1 MRLRNPKQVPS
12 VFRGLND
19 PNGMEVDV
27 MFIVLVVCVMMTV
40 VMFTALAN

>member
-1 MRLRNPKQVPS
+1 M
-12 VFRGLND
+12 ND
-19 PNGMEVDV
+19 PNGMEVYM